1 MADEMLDEA
10 FAFDALD
17 QEKTRDWELMSRIRS
32 ECPVYRPT
40 DGLVFTSRLEDTTK
54 AFKDAKTFSS
64 VGDMRAPGVTVP
76 DEECFLGEIDAPLHP
91 KIRRLLLPGFT
102 PDAANRA
109 EDWTRDNIRRR
120 LRAIAERPTADLM
133 ADFATPLPGTVAA
146 HELGIP
152 DDLHDQVMTWCN
164 ELLHSTWPAMGETER
179 GVGIAGAF
187 PEFTAVLDGL
197 IAERLAETD
206 AEPQDLLAV
215 MVRNVGKDGWS
226 LSPHH
231 ARTLAVNVL
240 AGSLSASYMLGNL
253 FYRLLSDPDFAQ
265 TLRDNRSLISA
276 AVEESLRFE
285 APVLFLFRTAREE
298 TEIGGCPVHA
308 GEHVM
313 LGIASAGRDESAYP
327 DAGEFRLDRTAEPEH
342 LAFGAGPHIC
352 LGNHL
357 TRMVGRVALEEILDI
372 FPPGALQL
380 APDFEWVCVPHILEY
395 GPDRLDVVI
404 QPD

>member
-1 MADEMLDEA
+1 MTDGRLDDELK
-10 FAFDALD
+10 FDAMD
-17 QEKTRDWELMSRIRS
+17 QEKTRDWELMRRIRA
-32 ECPVYRPT
+32 ECPVYRPS
-40 DGLVFTSRLEDTTK
+40 DGLVYTSLLEDTTK

-64 VGDMRAPGVTVP
+64 VGDMRAPGVVVP
-76 DEECFLGEIDAPLHP
+76 DEESFLGEIDAPLHP

-109 EDWTRDNIRRR
+109 EDWTRANIRRR
-120 LRAIAERPTADLM
+120 LKAIAERPTADLM
-133 ADFATPLPGTVAA
+133 EEFATPLPGAVAA

-164 ELLHSTWPAMGETER
+164 ELLHSTWPALGQTER
-179 GVGIAGAF
+179 GVGIEGAF

-197 IAERLAETD
+197 IAERLADTSE
-206 AEPQDLLAV
+206 EPEDLLAV

-240 AGSLSASYMLGNL
+240 AGSLSASYMIGNL
-253 FYRLLSDPDFAQ
+253 FYRLLSDAEFAD
-265 TLRDNRSLISA
+265 TLRADPSLIPA

-285 APVLFLFRTAREE
+285 APVLFLFRSAREE

-308 GEHVM
+308 GEHIM
-313 LGIASAGRDESAYP
+313 LGIASAGRDERAYP
-327 DAGEFRLDRTAEPEH
+327 NADEFRLDRTGEPEH

-357 TRMVGRVALEEILDI
+357 TRMVGRVAIEELLDI
-372 FPPGALQL
+372 FPPGTLQL
-380 APDFEWVCVPHILEY
+380 APDFEWVCVAHILEY
-395 GPDRLDVVI
+395 GPERLNVTIDLG
-404 QPD
+404 